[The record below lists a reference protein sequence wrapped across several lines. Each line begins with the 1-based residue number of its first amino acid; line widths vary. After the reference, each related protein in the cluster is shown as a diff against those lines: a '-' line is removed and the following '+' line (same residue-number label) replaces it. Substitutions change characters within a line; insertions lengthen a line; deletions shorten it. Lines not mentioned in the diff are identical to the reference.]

1 MPHSRREGSRRTRL
15 RPACALWQAQ
25 QCSYLQTDLVP
36 DQRDTYIHGHH
47 DSVLRS
53 HRRRTVGNSAA
64 YLIPRLLPG
73 QQVLDVGCGPGTIT
87 TDLAQRVAPGSV
99 TGIDNNPAPLA
110 EARAAAQHQR
120 AHNLTFE
127 VADVYDL
134 DYPGATFDVVHAHQ
148 VLQHLASPVAAL
160 QEMRRVCKPGGVVAA
175 RDADY
180 AAMTWYPPQP
190 GLDRWLDLYR
200 RLARGNLAEPDAG
213 RHLLSWARAA
223 GSEQVTSSASVWC
236 YATPEERAWWGDL
249 WADRITSSAIA
260 VQAVDRHLATRE
272 ELEEMAIAW
281 HRWAEQNDGW
291 FTILHGEILC
301 QG

>member
-1 MPHSRREGSRRTRL
+1 M
-15 RPACALWQAQ
+15 
-25 QCSYLQTDLVP
+25 P

-53 HRRRTVGNSAA
+53 HRHRTVGNSAA

-99 TGIDNNPAPLA
+99 TGIDNNPAPLT

-120 AHNLTFE
+120 AYNVTFE

-134 DYPGATFDVVHAHQ
+134 DYPDATFDVVHAHQ

-160 QEMRRVCKPGGVVAA
+160 HEMRRVCKPDGVVAA

-180 AAMTWYPPQP
+180 AAMTWYPPRP
-190 GLDRWLDLYR
+190 GLDRWLGLYR
-200 RLARGNLAEPDAG
+200 RLARSNLAEPDAG
-213 RHLLSWARAA
+213 RQLLSWARAA
-223 GSEQVTSSASVWC
+223 GFEQITSSASAWC
-236 YATPEERAWWGDL
+236 YATPEERAWWGGL

-260 VQAVDRHLATRE
+260 AQAVNRHLATRE
-272 ELEEMAIAW
+272 ELEEMATAW
-281 HRWAEQNDGW
+281 RQWAEQNDGW
-291 FTILHGEILC
+291 FAILHGEVLC
-301 QG
+301 CG